1 MKFSIWGV
9 AASKGS
15 AALLGLGRVGEEEMQ
30 AAQTAAFS
38 PSSNHLPCGL
48 RLGVILEISLVKTP
62 PVIGSLLLGG
72 QGAGSGVG
80 M

>member
-1 MKFSIWGV
+1 M
-9 AASKGS
+9 
-15 AALLGLGRVGEEEMQ
+15 
-30 AAQTAAFS
+30 
-38 PSSNHLPCGL
+38 
-48 RLGVILEISLVKTP
+48 ILEISLVKTP

>member
-38 PSSNHLPCGL
+38 PF
-48 RLGVILEISLVKTP
+48 
-62 PVIGSLLLGG
+62 
-72 QGAGSGVG
+72 
-80 M
+80 